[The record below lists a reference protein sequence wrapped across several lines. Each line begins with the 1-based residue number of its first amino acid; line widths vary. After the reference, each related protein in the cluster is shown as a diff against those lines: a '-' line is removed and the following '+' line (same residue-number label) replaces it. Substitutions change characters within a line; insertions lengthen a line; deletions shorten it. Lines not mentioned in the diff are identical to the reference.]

1 RALLQRLSAANVD
14 LAVPESPAFAV
25 LGITP
30 QSVTRPTSPRSF
42 ATSLLNGLDE
52 KGNFQ
57 AGLAIDVAPYLLLAG
72 PALTLEDY
80 QRNRFIRFLG
90 LDHGVGH
97 LAYMRPLKIGGST
110 LVWLKQG
117 GDLDILSH
125 HDIEARDEKGG
136 RCGNDSPRNATRQ
149 RRLSPTLGANPTR

>member
-1 RALLQRLSAANVD
+1 MHLFIPRIARYGLH
-14 LAVPESPAFAV
+14 
-25 LGITP
+25 GIKKV
-30 QSVTRPTSPRSF
+30 SRNFNRSI
-42 ATSLLNGLDE
+42 T
-52 KGNFQ
+52 
-57 AGLAIDVAPYLLLAG
+57 
-72 PALTLEDY
+72 
-80 QRNRFIRFLG
+80 G

-97 LAYMRPLKIGGST
+97 LAYMRPQKISGST

-136 RCGNDSPRNATRQ
+136 RCGNDSPRDATRQ